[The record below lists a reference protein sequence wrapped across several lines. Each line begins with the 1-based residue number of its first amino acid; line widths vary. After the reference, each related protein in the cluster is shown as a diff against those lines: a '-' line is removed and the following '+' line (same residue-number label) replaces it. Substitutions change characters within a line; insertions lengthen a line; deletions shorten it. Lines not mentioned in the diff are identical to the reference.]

1 MQLTDRELA
10 EISKQLADAEAML
23 VVPPQKASEIT
34 AELGLVVIRGASF
47 AFDEPAVD
55 AEHAARTLQ
64 KLRLAL
70 ATLNVPSGIH
80 EHVCEAFKVLGKGH
94 EAALR
99 QVEAACLVDAQYRQQ
114 SLRAELQ
121 GVRAELAGDDPA
133 AALEPARRAQ
143 TIVDALGERL
153 GPTPPPVPAAATPG
167 PRQIVGAK
175 SPQEAIA
182 ELVRTLG
189 G

>member
-10 EISKQLADAEAML
+10 EISKQLAEAEAVL
-23 VVPPQKASEIT
+23 AELPHKPSEIT
-34 AELGLVVIRGASF
+34 AELGLVVIRGALV
-47 AFDEPAVD
+47 ALDESATD
-55 AEHAARTLQ
+55 APHAARTLQ

-70 ATLNVPSGIH
+70 ATLNVPSRIH
-80 EHVCEAFKVLGKGH
+80 EHVCEAFRVLCKGH

-99 QVEAACLVDAQYRQQ
+99 QVEASCLVDARYRQQ
-114 SLRAELQ
+114 PLRAELQ
-121 GVRAELAGDDPA
+121 GVRAELAGDDPP

-143 TIVDALGERL
+143 AIVDALGGRL
-153 GPTPPPVPAAATPG
+153 GPTPPPVSEAPSPG
-167 PRQIVGAK
+167 LRQIVGAK

>member
-1 MQLTDRELA
+1 MQPTDRELA
-10 EISKQLADAEAML
+10 EISKQLAAAEAML
-23 VVPPQKASEIT
+23 AVPPQNPSEIT
-34 AELGLVVIRGASF
+34 AELGLVVIRGARF
-47 AFDEPAVD
+47 ALDESAAD
-55 AEHAARTLQ
+55 ATHAARTLQ
-64 KLRLAL
+64 KLRSAL

-99 QVEAACLVDAQYRQQ
+99 QVEASCLVDARYRQQ

-143 TIVDALGERL
+143 TIVDALAERL
-153 GPTPPPVPAAATPG
+153 GPTPP
-167 PRQIVGAK
+167 QIVGAK

-182 ELVRTLG
+182 ELVQALG

>member
-10 EISKQLADAEAML
+10 EISKQLADAEATL
-23 VVPPQKASEIT
+23 AALSQKSSEIT
-34 AELGLVVIRGASF
+34 AELGLVVVRGALV
-47 AFDEPAVD
+47 ALDESAAD
-55 AEHAARTLQ
+55 ATHAARTLQ

-70 ATLNVPSGIH
+70 ATLNVPSRIH
-80 EHVCEAFKVLGKGH
+80 EHVCEAFRVLGKGH

-99 QVEAACLVDAQYRQQ
+99 QVEAACLADARHREL

-143 TIVDALGERL
+143 MIVDALGERF
-153 GPTPPPVPAAATPG
+153 
-167 PRQIVGAK
+167 GAK
-175 SPQEAIA
+175 LPQEAIA
-182 ELVRTLG
+182 ELVQALG

>member
-10 EISKQLADAEAML
+10 EISKQLADAEATL
-23 VVPPQKASEIT
+23 AASLPQKSSEIT
-34 AELGLVVIRGASF
+34 AELGLVVIRGALV
-47 AFDEPAVD
+47 ALDEPAAD
-55 AEHAARTLQ
+55 ATYAARTLQ

-70 ATLNVPSGIH
+70 ATLNVPSRIH
-80 EHVCEAFKVLGKGH
+80 EHVCEAFRVLGKGH

-99 QVEAACLVDAQYRQQ
+99 QVEASCSVDARYRQL

-153 GPTPPPVPAAATPG
+153 GPG
-167 PRQIVGAK
+167 LRQIVGAK

-182 ELVRTLG
+182 ELVQTLG

>member
-1 MQLTDRELA
+1 MQLTDREQ
-10 EISKQLADAEAML
+10 ISKQLADAEAVL
-23 VVPPQKASEIT
+23 AALTPKPSQIT
-34 AELGLVVIRGASF
+34 AELGLVVIRGALV
-47 AFDEPAVD
+47 ALDESAAD
-55 AEHAARTLQ
+55 ATYAARTLQ

-70 ATLNVPSGIH
+70 ATLNVPSQIH
-80 EHVCEAFKVLGKGH
+80 EHVCEAFRVLGKGH

-99 QVEAACLVDAQYRQQ
+99 QVEAACLADARYREL

-143 TIVDALGERL
+143 MIVDALGERF
-153 GPTPPPVPAAATPG
+153 
-167 PRQIVGAK
+167 GAK
-175 SPQEAIA
+175 LPQEAIA
-182 ELVRTLG
+182 ELVQALG

>member
-1 MQLTDRELA
+1 MQLPDRELA
-10 EISKQLADAEAML
+10 EISKQLADAEAL
-23 VVPPQKASEIT
+23 LAVLPQKSSEIT
-34 AELGLVVIRGASF
+34 AELGLVVIRGALL
-47 AFDEPAVD
+47 ALDESTSD
-55 AEHAARTLQ
+55 EKHAARTLQ

-80 EHVCEAFKVLGKGH
+80 ERVCEAFKVLGKGH

-99 QVEAACLVDAQYRQQ
+99 QVEASCLADARYLQQ

-143 TIVDALGERL
+143 TIVDALGERHRL
-153 GPTPPPVPAAATPG
+153 V
-167 PRQIVGAK
+167 VGAK

-182 ELVRTLG
+182 ELVQALG

>member
-1 MQLTDRELA
+1 MQLADRELA

-23 VVPPQKASEIT
+23 AMLPQKASEIT
-34 AELGLVVIRGASF
+34 AELGLVVIRGALF
-47 AFDEPAVD
+47 ALDESAAD
-55 AEHAARTLQ
+55 ATHAARTLQ

-80 EHVCEAFKVLGKGH
+80 ERVCEAFRVLGKGH

-99 QVEAACLVDAQYRQQ
+99 QVEASCLVDARYRQQ

-143 TIVDALGERL
+143 TIVDALGER
-153 GPTPPPVPAAATPG
+153 PG
-167 PRQIVGAK
+167 QVVGAK
-175 SPQEAIA
+175 LPQEAIA
-182 ELVRTLG
+182 DLVQALG

>member
-10 EISKQLADAEAML
+10 EISKQLAAAEAML
-23 VVPPQKASEIT
+23 AVLPQKSSEIT
-34 AELGLVVIRGASF
+34 AELGLVVIRGALV
-47 AFDEPAVD
+47 ALDEAAAD
-55 AEHAARTLQ
+55 ATHAARTLQ

-80 EHVCEAFKVLGKGH
+80 EHMSEAFKVLGKRH

-99 QVEAACLVDAQYRQQ
+99 QVEASCSVDARYRQQ

-143 TIVDALGERL
+143 AIVDALGER
-153 GPTPPPVPAAATPG
+153 
-167 PRQIVGAK
+167 QIGGAK

>member
-1 MQLTDRELA
+1 MQLKDRELA
-10 EISKQLADAEAML
+10 EISKQLADAEAVL
-23 VVPPQKASEIT
+23 AALTPKPSEIT
-34 AELGLVVIRGASF
+34 AELGLVVIRGALV
-47 AFDEPAVD
+47 ALDESAAD
-55 AEHAARTLQ
+55 ATYAARTLQ

-70 ATLNVPSGIH
+70 ATLNVPSRIH
-80 EHVCEAFKVLGKGH
+80 EHVCEAFRVLGKGH
-94 EAALR
+94 EAALS
-99 QVEAACLVDAQYRQQ
+99 QVEASCLVDARYRQQ

-143 TIVDALGERL
+143 AIADALGERL
-153 GPTPPPVPAAATPG
+153 GPTPPLISAAASPG
-167 PRQIVGAK
+167 LRQIVGAK
-175 SPQEAIA
+175 SPQEALA

>member
-10 EISKQLADAEAML
+10 EVSKQLAAAEAML
-23 VVPPQKASEIT
+23 AALPQKHSEIT
-34 AELGLVVIRGASF
+34 AELGLVVIRA
-47 AFDEPAVD
+47 ALVALDESAAD
-55 AEHAARTLQ
+55 ATHAARTLQ
-64 KLRLAL
+64 KLRLTL

-80 EHVCEAFKVLGKGH
+80 EHVCEAFRVLGKGH

-99 QVEAACLVDAQYRQQ
+99 QVEASCLVDARYRQQ

-143 TIVDALGERL
+143 RIMDALGERL
-153 GPTPPPVPAAATPG
+153 GQTPPPVPD
-167 PRQIVGAK
+167 AK
-175 SPQEAIA
+175 SPQQAIA
-182 ELVRTLG
+182 ELVQTLG

>member
-10 EISKQLADAEAML
+10 EISKQLADAEATL
-23 VVPPQKASEIT
+23 AALSQKSSEIT
-34 AELGLVVIRGASF
+34 AELGLVVVRGALV
-47 AFDEPAVD
+47 ALDESAAD
-55 AEHAARTLQ
+55 ATHAARTLQ

-70 ATLNVPSGIH
+70 ATLNVPSRIH
-80 EHVCEAFKVLGKGH
+80 EHVCEAFRVLGKGH

-99 QVEAACLVDAQYRQQ
+99 QVEAACLADARYREL

-121 GVRAELAGDDPA
+121 GVRAEPAGDDPA

-143 TIVDALGERL
+143 MIVDALGERF
-153 GPTPPPVPAAATPG
+153 
-167 PRQIVGAK
+167 GAK
-175 SPQEAIA
+175 LPQEAIA
-182 ELVRTLG
+182 ELVQALG

>member
-1 MQLTDRELA
+1 MQLTDRERA
-10 EISKQLADAEAML
+10 EISKQLAAAEAML
-23 VVPPQKASEIT
+23 AVLPQKSSEIT
-34 AELGLVVIRGASF
+34 AELGLVVIRGALF
-47 AFDEPAVD
+47 ALDESD
-55 AEHAARTLQ
+55 ADATHAARTLQ
-64 KLRLAL
+64 KLRLTI

-80 EHVCEAFKVLGKGH
+80 EHVCAAFRVLGKGH

-99 QVEAACLVDAQYRQQ
+99 QVEASCLIDARYRQQ

-143 TIVDALGERL
+143 TIVDALGER
-153 GPTPPPVPAAATPG
+153 
-167 PRQIVGAK
+167 QIAGAK

-182 ELVRTLG
+182 ELVQTLG

>member
-1 MQLTDRELA
+1 MLA
-10 EISKQLADAEAML
+10 AL
-23 VVPPQKASEIT
+23 PQKPSEIT
-34 AELGLVVIRGASF
+34 AELGLVVIRGAF
-47 AFDEPAVD
+47 IALDESAAD
-55 AEHAARTLQ
+55 ATHAARTLQ
-64 KLRLAL
+64 KLRFAL
-70 ATLNVPSGIH
+70 ATLNVPSRIH
-80 EHVCEAFKVLGKGH
+80 EHVCAAFRVLGKDH

-99 QVEAACLVDAQYRQQ
+99 QVEASCLVDARYRQQ

-143 TIVDALGERL
+143 AIVDALGERR
-153 GPTPPPVPAAATPG
+153 GPTPPPASDAASPG
-167 PRQIVGAK
+167 LRQIVGAK

>member
-10 EISKQLADAEAML
+10 EVSKQLADAEAML
-23 VVPPQKASEIT
+23 AALPQKSSEIT
-34 AELGLVVIRGASF
+34 AELGLVVVRGALF
-47 AFDEPAVD
+47 AIDEATD
-55 AEHAARTLQ
+55 ATHAARTLQ

-80 EHVCEAFKVLGKGH
+80 ERVCAAFKVLGKAH

-99 QVEAACLVDAQYRQQ
+99 QVEASCSVDARYRQQ
-114 SLRAELQ
+114 SIRAELQ

-143 TIVDALGERL
+143 AIVDALGE
-153 GPTPPPVPAAATPG
+153 
-167 PRQIVGAK
+167 QIVGTK

>member
-1 MQLTDRELA
+1 MQPTDRELA
-10 EISKQLADAEAML
+10 EISKQLSDAEAVL
-23 VVPPQKASEIT
+23 AALPQKPSEIT
-34 AELGLVVIRGASF
+34 AELGLVVIRGALI
-47 AFDEPAVD
+47 ALDESAAD
-55 AEHAARTLQ
+55 ATHAARTLQ

-70 ATLNVPSGIH
+70 ATLNVPSQIH
-80 EHVCEAFKVLGKGH
+80 EHVREAFRVFGKGH

-99 QVEAACLVDAQYRQQ
+99 QVETSCLVDARYRQQ

-143 TIVDALGERL
+143 AIVDALGERL
-153 GPTPPPVPAAATPG
+153 GPTRPPVCDAASPG

>member
-1 MQLTDRELA
+1 MQSTEQGLA

-23 VVPPQKASEIT
+23 AGLPPKPGEIT
-34 AELGLVVIRGASF
+34 AELGLVVIRRALF
-47 AFDEPAVD
+47 ELDESAAD
-55 AEHAARTLQ
+55 ATHAARTLQ
-64 KLRLAL
+64 KLRSAL

-80 EHVCEAFKVLGKGH
+80 VHVCEAFRVLGKGH

-99 QVEAACLVDAQYRQQ
+99 QVEAACLVDVRYRQL

-143 TIVDALGERL
+143 AIVDALAERL
-153 GPTPPPVPAAATPG
+153 EAATPG
-167 PRQIVGAK
+167 LRQIVGAK

-182 ELVRTLG
+182 ELVQILG

>member
-1 MQLTDRELA
+1 
-10 EISKQLADAEAML
+10 
-23 VVPPQKASEIT
+23 
-34 AELGLVVIRGASF
+34 
-47 AFDEPAVD
+47 
-55 AEHAARTLQ
+55 
-64 KLRLAL
+64 
-70 ATLNVPSGIH
+70 VPSGIH
-80 EHVCEAFKVLGKGH
+80 EHVCAAFRVLGKGH

-99 QVEAACLVDAQYRQQ
+99 QVEASCLVDARYRQQ

-143 TIVDALGERL
+143 TIVDALGERH
-153 GPTPPPVPAAATPG
+153 V
-167 PRQIVGAK
+167 VGAK

-182 ELVRTLG
+182 ELVQTLG

>member
-1 MQLTDRELA
+1 MQLTERELA

-23 VVPPQKASEIT
+23 AGLPQQSIEIT
-34 AELGLVVIRGASF
+34 AELGVVVIRSASI
-47 AFDEPAVD
+47 ALDESAD
-55 AEHAARTLQ
+55 ATHAARTLQ

-70 ATLNVPSGIH
+70 ATLNVPSEIH
-80 EHVCEAFKVLGKGH
+80 EHVRDAFKVLGKGH

-99 QVEAACLVDAQYRQQ
+99 QVEASCLLDARYRQQ

-121 GVRAELAGDDPA
+121 GIRAELAGDDPA

-153 GPTPPPVPAAATPG
+153 GPTA
-167 PRQIVGAK
+167 
-175 SPQEAIA
+175 PQVAIA
-182 ELVRTLG
+182 ELVQALG

>member
-10 EISKQLADAEAML
+10 EVSKQLAAAEAML
-23 VVPPQKASEIT
+23 AALPQKHSEIT
-34 AELGLVVIRGASF
+34 AELGLVVIRA
-47 AFDEPAVD
+47 ALVALDESAAD
-55 AEHAARTLQ
+55 ATHAARTLQ
-64 KLRLAL
+64 KLRLTL

-80 EHVCEAFKVLGKGH
+80 EHVCEAFRVLGKGH

-99 QVEAACLVDAQYRQQ
+99 QVEASCLVDARYRQQ

-143 TIVDALGERL
+143 TIVDALRERL
-153 GPTPPPVPAAATPG
+153 GPAPPPAPD
-167 PRQIVGAK
+167 AK
-175 SPQEAIA
+175 SPQQAIA
-182 ELVRTLG
+182 ELVQTLG

>member
-10 EISKQLADAEAML
+10 EISKQLAAAEAKL
-23 VVPPQKASEIT
+23 AVLPEKPSEIT
-34 AELGLVVIRGASF
+34 AELGLVVIRGALL
-47 AFDEPAVD
+47 ALDESAAD
-55 AEHAARTLQ
+55 ASLSARTLQ
-64 KLRLAL
+64 QLRLAL
-70 ATLNVPSGIH
+70 ATLNVPSGVH
-80 EHVCEAFKVLGKGH
+80 EHVCEAFRVLGKGH

-99 QVEAACLVDAQYRQQ
+99 QVEAACLIDARYRQQ

-143 TIVDALGERL
+143 TIIDALGERL
-153 GPTPPPVPAAATPG
+153 GPTPARVPDAATPG
-167 PRQIVGAK
+167 LRQIVGVK

-182 ELVRTLG
+182 ELVQTLG

>member
-23 VVPPQKASEIT
+23 AGLPQKPSEIT
-34 AELGLVVIRGASF
+34 AELGLVVIRGALV
-47 AFDEPAVD
+47 ALDESTD
-55 AEHAARTLQ
+55 ATHGARTLQ

-70 ATLNVPSGIH
+70 ATLNVPSRIH
-80 EHVCEAFKVLGKGH
+80 EHVSEAFRVLGKGH

-99 QVEAACLVDAQYRQQ
+99 QLEAACLADARYRQQ

-143 TIVDALGERL
+143 AIVDALGARL
-153 GPTPPPVPAAATPG
+153 GPTPPPVSDAASPALRP
-167 PRQIVGAK
+167 IVVAK
-175 SPQEAIA
+175 SPQETIA

>member
-10 EISKQLADAEAML
+10 EISNQLADAEAML
-23 VVPPQKASEIT
+23 AALSQNSSEIT
-34 AELGLVVIRGASF
+34 AELGLVVVRGALF
-47 AFDEPAVD
+47 ALD
-55 AEHAARTLQ
+55 ASTSDATHAARTLQ

-80 EHVCEAFKVLGKGH
+80 ERVCAAFKVLGKGH

-99 QVEAACLVDAQYRQQ
+99 QVEASCSVDARYRQQ

-143 TIVDALGERL
+143 AIVDALGERL
-153 GPTPPPVPAAATPG
+153 GPIPPPVSDAASAG
-167 PRQIVGAK
+167 LREIVGAK
-175 SPQEAIA
+175 SPQNAIA

>member
-10 EISKQLADAEAML
+10 EISKQLADAEATL
-23 VVPPQKASEIT
+23 AALSQKSSEIT
-34 AELGLVVIRGASF
+34 PELGLVVIRGALL
-47 AFDEPAVD
+47 ALDESAVD
-55 AEHAARTLQ
+55 ATHAARTLQ

-70 ATLNVPSGIH
+70 ATLNVPSRIH
-80 EHVCEAFKVLGKGH
+80 EHVCEAFRVLGKGH

-99 QVEAACLVDAQYRQQ
+99 QVEAACLGDGRYREL

-143 TIVDALGERL
+143 MIVDALGERF
-153 GPTPPPVPAAATPG
+153 
-167 PRQIVGAK
+167 GAK
-175 SPQEAIA
+175 LPQEAIA
-182 ELVRTLG
+182 ELVQALG

>member
-1 MQLTDRELA
+1 MQLTERELT

-23 VVPPQKASEIT
+23 AGHPQKLSEIT
-34 AELGLVVIRGASF
+34 AELGLVVIRRALF
-47 AFDEPAVD
+47 ELDESAVN
-55 AEHAARTLQ
+55 ATHAARTLQ
-64 KLRLAL
+64 KLRSAL
-70 ATLNVPSGIH
+70 ATLNVPSAIH
-80 EHVCEAFKVLGKGH
+80 VHVCEAFRVLGKGH
-94 EAALR
+94 EAALH
-99 QVEAACLVDAQYRQQ
+99 QVEAACLVDTRYRQQ

-143 TIVDALGERL
+143 TIVDALAERL
-153 GPTPPPVPAAATPG
+153 GPTSPPVADAATPG
-167 PRQIVGAK
+167 LRQVVGTK

-182 ELVRTLG
+182 ELVQALG